1 MKYVEFCMCVPK
13 PVCKYKNVLS
23 LDFHRFITPDCCAK
37 SRCEEG
43 FESWDDGCYS
53 NRGCIVPRCRGVT
66 AITSSSQDMPVEVQW
81 FNQERATHKPK
92 WLRFFLPGNTSSC
105 IRFSDILLYDFDL
118 TQKGSLKKR
127 SREYLQK
134 QLLIMSF
141 TVIQSSFCMLIYN
154 SSQEICMYK
163 KCGIAIP

>member
-53 NRGCIVPRCRGVT
+53 NRGCPDVGELLLSPPALKICLLKCSGLIKRGQL
-66 AITSSSQDMPVEVQW
+66 ISQNGCD
-81 FNQERATHKPK
+81 F
-92 WLRFFLPGNTSSC
+92 FFLAIHQAVLDFLIFYSMTS
-105 IRFSDILLYDFDL
+105 
-118 TQKGSLKKR
+118 T
-127 SREYLQK
+127 
-134 QLLIMSF
+134 
-141 TVIQSSFCMLIYN
+141 
-154 SSQEICMYK
+154 
-163 KCGIAIP
+163 